1 MLNLPKSGLLTLPL
15 KSEDTKM
22 GAFNLL
28 GFVGSLLYSALY
40 SGEALKPPIA
50 NLVPVSRVSAAE
62 ATVVK
67 TIEPRRAGRVRF
79 QGSEWSARS
88 NQEQT
93 FEPGDIVHVVGRENI
108 TLLVESA
115 LEDDW
120 QSTRLGDRN

>member
-1 MLNLPKSGLLTLPL
+1 
-15 KSEDTKM
+15 M

-50 NLVPVSRVSAAE
+50 NFAAPSRVPERE

-67 TIEPRRAGRVRF
+67 AIEPHKAGRVRF

-88 NQEQT
+88 RQSVVL
-93 FEPGDIVHVVGRENI
+93 EPGDVVYVVGRENI
-108 TLLVESA
+108 TLVVEPVS
-115 LEDDW
+115 W
-120 QSTRLGDRN
+120 GGDRPLSHHTLTSVG

>member
-1 MLNLPKSGLLTLPL
+1 MLNVSKSVLLTSPL
-15 KSEDTKM
+15 KPEDTKM

-50 NLVPVSRVSAAE
+50 NLVPLSQVSAAE

-67 TIEPRRAGRVRF
+67 TIEPRRTGRVRF

-88 NQEQT
+88 NQGIT
-93 FEPGDIVHVVGRENI
+93 FEPGDIVYVVGRENI
-108 TLLVESA
+108 TLLVEAAS
-115 LEDDW
+115 EDD
-120 QSTRLGDRN
+120 